1 MIERIGD
8 REGCEVVDA
17 SITLVIGSRQPRYQ
31 VLSRTELSISH
42 GKGSALP
49 GISFPLFYAWSAIA
63 KLAYRSHRAA
73 LIIAREND
81 PRSEQY

>member
-1 MIERIGD
+1 VIERIGD

-49 GISFPLFYAWSAIA
+49 GISFPRGVQLLSWRPEATV
-63 KLAYRSHRAA
+63 
-73 LIIAREND
+73 
-81 PRSEQY
+81 PR